1 MELNLHKKR
10 VLVTGGSKNI
20 GRAIVKAFL
29 AEGADVVFTY
39 CSDKNAADEAYASLK
54 PLAKGF
60 FAARRADAM
69 EESEVNA
76 VIDYCYSQMGGLDV
90 LVNNACP
97 SGRTKVLLEDMTA
110 EHWNRELFGAITPMY
125 LHTRRLCQDCITN
138 GKTCHII
145 NISAAEGVK
154 ICSVP
159 GTAPYAAGKA
169 GVIMYTRTL
178 AHQMAPYGIVVNGII
193 PGRVLAQ
200 ELADSQEY
208 AHVTQET
215 RVGSLKDLTDPE
227 EIAAMAVYLSSGYA
241 AHMIGANVDVSG
253 GLLL

>member
-1 MELNLHKKR
+1 MKLNLHGKR

-29 AEGADVVFTY
+29 EEGAHVVFTY
-39 CSDKNAADEAYASLK
+39 CSDKGAAEETYDALK

-60 FAARRADAM
+60 FAAYRADAM
-69 EESEVNA
+69 EESEVDA
-76 VIDYCYSQMGGLDV
+76 TIDYCYSQMGGVDV
-90 LVNNACP
+90 LINNACP
-97 SGRTKVLLEDMTA
+97 SGKTKVLLKDMTA
-110 EHWNRELFGAITPMY
+110 EHWNREMFGAITPMY

-138 GKTCHII
+138 GKTCHIV
-145 NISAAEGVK
+145 NISAAEGMK

-178 AHQMAPYGIVVNGII
+178 AHQMAPYGIVINGII
-193 PGRVLAQ
+193 PGRVVPP
-200 ELADSQEY
+200 ELAGSQEY
-208 AHVTQET
+208 AHITQEK
-215 RVGSLKDLTDPE
+215 RVGSLKDLTNPA
-227 EIAAMAVYLSSGYA
+227 EIAAMAVYLSSGCA
-241 AHMIGANVDVSG
+241 AHMIGSNVDVSG